1 MCYTAVK
8 PARDP
13 ISHVSQQ
20 ADVAPLV
27 RICGALCELGSNNL
41 TEVSDELKVQLE
53 ELRESLAE
61 AETAMAKGKEE
72 VRQRDNEISQL
83 QQALAVEKQKVK
95 KIWREKCD
103 QQLAHEELL
112 IVRIWR

>member
-8 PARDP
+8 PAQDP
-13 ISHVSQQ
+13 ILHVSQQ

-27 RICGALCELGSNNL
+27 RLRGALRELGSNNL
-41 TEVSDELKVQLE
+41 TEVGDKLKVQLE
-53 ELRESLAE
+53 ELQESLAE
-61 AETAMAKGKEE
+61 VETAMAKGKEG

-95 KIWREKCD
+95 KIWR
-103 QQLAHEELL
+103 
-112 IVRIWR
+112 